1 MNLRLHQLR
10 ALVGVVE
17 HGGIRAAARQMFISQ
32 AALTKSLRQLE
43 DDAGVPLLVRSP
55 RGVNLTEAGQ
65 RLLARAKLVTRQLDL
80 ATEELRGAA
89 GEQSGQVRLALTPF
103 ITLRHLGQAFRTFR
117 QRFPEVTV
125 ELVEGLVARTL
136 PRLRDGSLD
145 LAIVADTGDLPIGEF
160 EMQLVLTARQHIVVR
175 QGHPVL
181 RNPTP
186 QALGALEW
194 ILSGP
199 RDGLK
204 SSRLKGIFARA
215 GVTPPERIILCDT
228 LAGLTLLRDSDVAGI
243 VPAPILK
250 EPEGRGMVAIEVPEL
265 DPGELRLVMLTRPDV
280 PLTPA
285 GAFLAR
291 CLVESTQ
298 AEADET

>member
-10 ALVGVVE
+10 ALVAVVE
-17 HGGIRAAARQMFISQ
+17 YGGIRAAAREMFISQ

-55 RGVNLTEAGQ
+55 RGVSLTDAGQ

-80 ATEELRGAA
+80 AAEELHGAA
-89 GEQSGQVRLALTPF
+89 GEQTGQVRVALTPY
-103 ITLRHLGQAFRTFR
+103 ITLKHLGQAFRDFR
-117 QRFPEVTV
+117 QRYPAVTV
-125 ELVEGLVARTL
+125 ELVEGLVARAL
-136 PRLRDGSLD
+136 PRLRDGTLD

-160 EMQLVLTARQHIVVR
+160 ETQLVLTARQHIVVR
-175 QGHPVL
+175 DGHPVL
-181 RNPTP
+181 ANPTP

-215 GVTPPERIILCDT
+215 GVTPPERIVLCDT
-228 LAGLTLLRDSDVAGI
+228 LAGLALLRSTNVAGI
-243 VPAPILK
+243 VPAPILG
-250 EPEGRGMVAIEVPEL
+250 EPEGRGMVAVDVPEL
-265 DPGELRLVMLTRPDV
+265 DPGELRLVMLSRPDV
-280 PLTPA
+280 PLSPA
-285 GAFLAR
+285 AAFFAR
-291 CLVESTQ
+291 CLVDGTRAASVK
-298 AEADET
+298 A